1 MTWRL
6 SRAAMIV
13 ACSAAVLSAAACSS
27 SSSSPTASSSSP
39 APSATDSYHAMIA
52 RQDQLYPV
60 FVGCLAQHNIPVWTK
75 STGNVSVSAQG
86 ASGGWYANGKVTQN
100 GAFYR
105 WIDSH
110 DGMYPMSPG
119 LKPDQTIIQ
128 WVQNAAV
135 HGTWPANVCGPLPTA

>member
-1 MTWRL
+1 MIWRL
-6 SRAAMIV
+6 SRMVAIA
-13 ACSAAVLSAAACSS
+13 ACSAGVLSAAACSS
-27 SSSSPTASSSSP
+27 SSTASSSP
-39 APSATDSYHAMIA
+39 TPGATDSYHAMIA

-60 FVGCLAQHNIPVWTK
+60 FVGCLAQHDIPVWSK

-86 ASGGWYANGKVTQN
+86 TQDGWYANGKVTQN

-110 DGMYPMSPG
+110 DGMYPMSPE
-119 LKPDQTIIQ
+119 LKPDQTIIG

-135 HGTWPANVCGPLPTA
+135 HGTWPANICGPLPAG